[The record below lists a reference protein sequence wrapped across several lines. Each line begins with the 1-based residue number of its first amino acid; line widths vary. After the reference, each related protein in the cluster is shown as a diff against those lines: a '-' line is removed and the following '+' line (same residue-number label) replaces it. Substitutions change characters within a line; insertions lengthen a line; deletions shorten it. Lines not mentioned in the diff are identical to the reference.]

1 MESSVGFDKAC
12 LALVSKGADTVYSR
26 ELGNDQQHQSQ
37 QLFFPSRYVCG
48 YNILKMKTDNVAII
62 LTSWLVLFGWFLGEN
77 EVYTL
82 FWFGKNHEQLTL

>member
-1 MESSVGFDKAC
+1 M
-12 LALVSKGADTVYSR
+12 YNR

-62 LTSWLVLFGWFLGEN
+62 LTSWLVLFGWFLGKMKCIHFSALERTVSN
-77 EVYTL
+77 SL
-82 FWFGKNHEQLTL
+82 CDARF